1 MNHLTDD
8 QFAECLTAAA
18 PEPAIQSHLAQCDE
32 CRTEL
37 GVFLAAMADFS
48 AAALD
53 WSKSQPVVSPRA
65 RWLRTQ
71 QPLVA
76 PLRWALAAALIAA
89 VGVPLAMHHERAK
102 WGGNLA
108 LVEAEAEDSPAQI
121 AQDNNLLRQVDV
133 ALGESDPS
141 PYQEYG
147 LDVPRK
153 RTRARAQT
161 RFE

>member
-1 MNHLTDD
+1 MNHLTDE
-8 QFAECLTAAA
+8 QFAECLTATA
-18 PEPAIQSHLAQCDE
+18 PVPAIQAHLAQCDQ

-37 GVFLAAMADFS
+37 GVFLSSMDDFS

-53 WSKSQPVVSPRA
+53 WSKSQLALNPRA
-65 RWLRTQ
+65 KLARPQ
-71 QPLVA
+71 QPMVA

-89 VGVPLAMHHERAK
+89 VGVPVAMHHERVVNVAV
-102 WGGNLA
+102 A
-108 LVEAEAEDSPAQI
+108 EAPAEDSPAQI
-121 AQDNNLLRQVDV
+121 AQDNNLLRSVDV

-141 PYQEYG
+141 PYREYG
-147 LDVPRK
+147 LDVPQK

>member
-37 GVFLAAMADFS
+37 GVFLAAMDDFS
-48 AAALD
+48 AAALG

-89 VGVPLAMHHERAK
+89 VGVPVAMHRERVVNVAV
-102 WGGNLA
+102 N
-108 LVEAEAEDSPAQI
+108 EAPAEDSPAQI
-121 AQDNNLLRQVDV
+121 AQDNNLLRSVDV

-147 LDVPRK
+147 LDAPRK